1 MMQSCEWT
9 GWDRDGSHQILARYR
24 AEIRDDVCVILID
37 GQERSFT
44 ERPHWG
50 ALVDAYPQLADIM
63 PASEFAPKGAKK

>member
-1 MMQSCEWT
+1 MQCCEWT

-37 GQERSFT
+37 GQERSYT

-50 ALVDAYPQLADIM
+50 GLVDAYPQLADIM
-63 PASEFAPKGAKK
+63 PADEVAPRGAKK